1 MKYSFSLIF
10 SKLSRQPNRKTWKKK
25 NCYQNTQI
33 FSTNLTLSYELHTEL
48 NANKC
53 NKEEEAMIP
62 DDDSTQNLL
71 QTLEN
76 QNSQTLSCEFCTK
89 QEQKVVLTA
98 LTLFDKSWVSPV
110 FTPSLLVASPINDIV
125 TETCTAFVIGP
136 FLERVAHNLDLELP
150 VREVT
155 IVESEREIS
164 ICRSRYTTIGELQF
178 HSRSLSRIS
187 FCLVTKKI

>member
-1 MKYSFSLIF
+1 MSF
-10 SKLSRQPNRKTWKKK
+10 
-25 NCYQNTQI
+25 
-33 FSTNLTLSYELHTEL
+33 EL

-136 FLERVAHNLDLELP
+136 VLERVAHNLDLELP

>member
-1 MKYSFSLIF
+1 MLFRS
-10 SKLSRQPNRKTWKKK
+10 
-25 NCYQNTQI
+25 
-33 FSTNLTLSYELHTEL
+33 
-48 NANKC
+48 
-53 NKEEEAMIP
+53 
-62 DDDSTQNLL
+62 NLL
-71 QTLEN
+71 QTLKN
-76 QNSQTLSCEFCTK
+76 QNTQTLSCEFRTK
-89 QEQKVVLTA
+89 QEQKVVSTA

-136 FLERVAHNLDLELP
+136 VLERVAHNLDLELP